1 MQLDDVLL
9 ESGQRERVVARQ
21 LAREIHQNVQDL
33 TEIIRSGSRI
43 AAGNPHYVQGLR
55 DDISR
60 LYTEL
65 LDLGFEYDPQ
75 SPDFMRPLTLD
86 EASKGQRDRERRA
99 RAERERADQI
109 ANARAKKEIEDTM
122 ASAQR
127 AIRQAR
133 VNRQLDP
140 TRQFAPKP
148 EEPEAYTFGG
158 VTVPIERTE
167 PEPEGGNYV
176 LFRIIPDP
184 ERPSIMAYWLHD
196 RDAEVQLRD
205 GSRGYQ
211 SAVRLR
217 QNAVVKGTGYMAN
230 LLEQLRLR
238 GAVQVIFDREISRKY
253 PEFTSK
259 IKYYIDHN
267 MDDYVNYETQ
277 R

>member
-1 MQLDDVLL
+1 MRTDDVLL
-9 ESGQRERVVARQ
+9 ESGQRERNVARHIAQ
-21 LAREIHQNVQDL
+21 EIHQDVQDL
-33 TEIIRSGSRI
+33 TDIIRSGSRQ

-60 LYTEL
+60 LHDEL
-65 LDLGFEYDPQ
+65 MDLGFEYDPA
-75 SPDFMRPLTLD
+75 SPEHMRPLTLG
-86 EASKGQRDRERRA
+86 EASRGQRERERRE

-109 ANARAKKEIEDTM
+109 ANVRARQEREATIS
-122 ASAQR
+122 AAQR
-127 AIRQAR
+127 ARRQAS
-133 VNRQLDP
+133 VTRQLDP
-140 TRQFAPKP
+140 SKQFTPKP
-148 EEPEAYTFGG
+148 EEPEAFTFGG
-158 VTVPIERTE
+158 VTVPVE
-167 PEPEGGNYV
+167 PVETEPEGGNYV

-184 ERPSIMAYWLHD
+184 ERPTIMAYWLHD

-205 GSRGYQ
+205 GTRGYQ

-217 QNAVVKGTGYMAN
+217 QNAVVKGIGYMAN
-230 LLEQLRLR
+230 LLEQLRGQ
-238 GAVQVIFDREISRKY
+238 GAVQVIFDREIARKY

>member
-1 MQLDDVLL
+1 MKHSDILA
-9 ESGQRERVVARQ
+9 ESSDRERNVARHI
-21 LAREIHQNVQDL
+21 AREIHTNLQDL
-33 TEIIRSGSRI
+33 TEIIRSGSSTG
-43 AAGNPHYVQGLR
+43 AGNPYYVQGLR

-60 LYTEL
+60 LHEEL
-65 LDLGFEYDPQ
+65 MDLGFEYDPK
-75 SPDFMRPLTLD
+75 SSDYIRPLTLT
-86 EASKGQRDRERRA
+86 EVSKSQRERERRE
-99 RAERERADQI
+99 RAERQRADQI
-109 ANARAKKEIEDTM
+109 AQDKARQEREATI
-122 ASAQR
+122 AAAQR
-127 AIRQAR
+127 ARRQAS
-133 VNRQLDP
+133 VTRQLDP

-158 VTVPIERTE
+158 VTVPVEKTE

-184 ERPSIMAYWLHD
+184 ERPTIMAYWLHD

-205 GSRGYQ
+205 GTRGYQ

-217 QNAVVKGTGYMAN
+217 QNAVVKGVGYMAN
-230 LLEQLRLR
+230 LLEQLRAQ

>member
-1 MQLDDVLL
+1 MKHIDITT
-9 ESGQRERVVARQ
+9 ESGERERNVARQ
-21 LAREIHQNVQDL
+21 IALEIHQNIQDL
-33 TEIIRSGSRI
+33 TDIIRSGSSTG
-43 AAGNPHYVQGLR
+43 AGNPHYVQGLR

-60 LYTEL
+60 LHAEMM
-65 LDLGFEYDPQ
+65 DLGFEYDPK
-75 SPDFMRPLTLD
+75 SPEFMRPLTLG
-86 EASKGQRDRERRA
+86 EASKGQRDRERR
-99 RAERERADQI
+99 ERVERQRADQI
-109 ANARAKKEIEDTM
+109 ANAKARQEREATI
-122 ASAQR
+122 AAAQR
-127 AIRQAR
+127 ARRQAS
-133 VNRQLDP
+133 VTRQLDP
-140 TRQFAPKP
+140 TRQFTPKP

-158 VTVPIERTE
+158 VTVPVEKTE

-184 ERPSIMAYWLHD
+184 ERPTIMAYWLHD

-205 GSRGYQ
+205 GTRGYQ

-217 QNAVVKGTGYMAN
+217 QNAVVKGVGYMAN
-230 LLEQLRLR
+230 LLEQLRAQ